1 MVYFKAVQEGRKG
14 RGFVKMFVSVH
25 ERSKDPAG
33 RWIRWGIPVAFLLS
47 SLMHFVYAWSGDQTW
62 VGILAPVNESVWEH
76 QKLAFLPLL
85 LWWSAGYLIVGKKS
99 QVSPGKWFF
108 SCAVAELV
116 CPLFII
122 TFFYTKTG
130 AFGLHSLLLDIASLL
145 IGLILAQWMGGH
157 VLRYAA
163 DKPWF
168 GLCGALILIGSAL
181 IFIVFTFMPPQLPV
195 FMDTLTG
202 RYGI

>member
-1 MVYFKAVQEGRKG
+1 MGQ
-14 RGFVKMFVSVH
+14 SVDQP
-25 ERSKDPAG
+25 SKDPAV
-33 RWIRWGIPVAFLLS
+33 RWGLRGIPVIFVLS

-85 LWWSAGYLIVGKKS
+85 LWWAAGYALWRQRL

-108 SCAVAELV
+108 ACAVAELV

-122 TFFYTKTG
+122 SFFYTKTG

-145 IGLILAQWMGGH
+145 IGLVLAQWMGRH
-157 VLRYAA
+157 ILCHAA
-163 DKPWF
+163 EKPWY
-168 GLCGALILIGSAL
+168 GLCGALILIGLAVIL
-181 IFIVFTFMPPQLPV
+181 IVFTFVPPKLPV
-195 FMDTLTG
+195 FMDSLTG
-202 RYGI
+202 QYGI